1 MFNGLRK
8 VLTDLVM
15 MPINQESLMSI
26 GENCSCVSFMSIPE
40 VSEKYQL
47 SKHLISNYC
56 LKDGKAAIYW

>member
-1 MFNGLRK
+1 MLNGLRK
-8 VLTDLVM
+8 VLTNLVT
-15 MPINQESLMSI
+15 MPINQESLLSI

-47 SKHLISNYC
+47 SKHFISNYC